1 MAELDGKVAVITGG
15 ASGIGER
22 AVRLFIEEGARVVI
36 ADMQVERGE
45 ALSAELGDAAVFA
58 KVEVRQEVEV
68 KAAIDLAVSQW
79 GRLDIIF
86 NNAGFGGVIGPVE
99 DTPAD
104 EFDMTYDVL
113 VRGVFLG
120 MKHAAPIMKKQGGG
134 SIINTGSIAGLAS
147 GYSPHAYAGAKAA
160 VIHMTK
166 SVAMEL
172 GEHHIRVNAIC
183 PGFIATP
190 LAANTVGRSDELIEK
205 ALPSFAKT
213 QAIPRA
219 GIPDDIAQMACWLA
233 GDRSTFVTGQAMVVD
248 GGLIGGLK
256 WEDQPGFQKEYHPI
270 KVYRPAD
277 EE

>member
-45 ALSAELGDAAVFA
+45 ALAAELGDVAVFA
-58 KVEVRQEVEV
+58 KVEVRQEAEV

-190 LAANTVGRSDELIEK
+190 LAANTVGRSDELIKK
-205 ALPSFAKT
+205 ALPAFGKT

-248 GGLIGGLK
+248 GGLISGLK

-270 KVYRPAD
+270 KVYRP
-277 EE
+277 EEEK